1 MHGGNGDA
9 GNKGVLPDLSRTQVS
24 ARTVLAVLL
33 TAFALVG
40 TLYLLYELRQLVQWV
55 IIALFLA
62 VALAPAVDVLHRRH
76 VPRVLA
82 ILVVYLLLL
91 LALVGLGALF
101 LPPLI
106 SQVQQL
112 AAEITRLARQPGGA
126 YAALQS
132 LANRYGLGSY
142 LTSLRGQ
149 VSALPGRLGSVTGP
163 LLSVTQ
169 GIVTSI
175 TALISIAIVT
185 FFLLLDGDRFAT
197 AILSLAARDRRPL
210 LWRLFARSAAAV
222 RGYITGNLL
231 ISLIAGVAAFIGL
244 QILGLPYAAAL
255 GLVVALLDLI
265 PLVGATLAGI
275 ILVIV
280 AFFISPIKAIILI
293 VYFIVYQQVESN
305 ILQPLIYGR
314 SVELPPLVVFLAVL
328 AGGELLGIL
337 GALIAIPIA
346 EIARIIGAEW
356 LASRR
361 GEPGPLEQSAA
372 EGATGRPARRGPG
385 G

>member
-1 MHGGNGDA
+1 MREGNGDA
-9 GNKGVLPDLSRTQVS
+9 GDKGVLPDLSRTQVS
-24 ARTVLAVLL
+24 ARTILAVLL
-33 TAFALVG
+33 TALALLG

-62 VALAPAVDVLHRRH
+62 VALAPAVDLLHRRH

-82 ILVVYLLLL
+82 ILMVYLLLL

-106 SQVQQL
+106 SQIQQL
-112 AAEITRLARQPGGA
+112 AAEVTRLARRPGGA

-132 LANRYGLGSY
+132 LANRYGLGGY

-149 VSALPGRLGSVTGP
+149 VSALPGRLGAVTGP

-185 FFLLLDGDRFAT
+185 FFLLLDGDRYAT
-197 AILSLAARDRRPL
+197 AILSLAARDRRPRPRRL
-210 LWRLFARSAAAV
+210 LERSAAAV

-244 QILGLPYAAAL
+244 EILGIPYAAAL
-255 GLVVALLDLI
+255 SLIVALLDLV

-346 EIARIIGAEW
+346 EIVRIIGSEW
-356 LASRR
+356 LAIRR
-361 GEPGPLEQSAA
+361 GERGPLEQPAPGGAA
-372 EGATGRPARRGPG
+372 GRPATKGAG